1 MTSTKSPLKLL
12 GIIATIFGLLTL
24 ISGGQALFLGPERG
38 VDMGQVVTPVL
49 LFNFLAGFAY
59 VAAGIGIWKSQ
70 RWAAR
75 LAVALAA
82 MTIIMFIYLGIHI
95 VSGGA
100 FELRTVIAM
109 GFRTAFWAMV
119 AFVAMRGIR
128 T

>member
-1 MTSTKSPLKLL
+1 MPTPTSPLRLL
-12 GIIATIFGLLTL
+12 GVIAAIFGLLTL
-24 ISGGQALFLGPERG
+24 ASGGQALFLGPEKG
-38 VDMGQVVTPVL
+38 IDMGRVVAPVL
-49 LFNFLAGFAY
+49 VFNFVAGFGY
-59 VAAGIGIWKSQ
+59 VAAGIGIWKRQ

-82 MTIIMFIYLGIHI
+82 MTILMFTYLGVHI
-95 VSGGA
+95 VTGGA

-119 AFVAMRGIR
+119 AYVAMRGIR

>member
-1 MTSTKSPLKLL
+1 MTSTKSSLKLL

-49 LFNFLAGFAY
+49 AFNFLAGFAY
-59 VAAGIGIWKSQ
+59 VAAGIGIWKGQ

-75 LAVALAA
+75 LAAALAA
-82 MTIIMFIYLGIHI
+82 MTIIMFTYLGVHI
-95 VSGGA
+95 LSGGA

>member
-1 MTSTKSPLKLL
+1 MTSTKSSLKLL

-49 LFNFLAGFAY
+49 AFNFLAGFAY
-59 VAAGIGIWKSQ
+59 VAAGIGIWKGQ

-82 MTIIMFIYLGIHI
+82 MTIIMFTYLGVHI
-95 VSGGA
+95 LSGGA

>member
-49 LFNFLAGFAY
+49 AFNFLAGFAY
-59 VAAGIGIWKSQ
+59 VAAGIGIWKGQ

-75 LAVALAA
+75 LAVALAV
-82 MTIIMFIYLGIHI
+82 MTIIMFTYLGVHI

>member
-38 VDMGQVVTPVL
+38 VNMGQVVTPVL
-49 LFNFLAGFAY
+49 AFNFLAGFAY
-59 VAAGIGIWKSQ
+59 VAAGIGIWKGQ

-82 MTIIMFIYLGIHI
+82 MTIIMFTYLGVHI
-95 VSGGA
+95 LSGGA

>member
-49 LFNFLAGFAY
+49 AFNFLAGFAY
-59 VAAGIGIWKSQ
+59 VAAGIGIWKGQ

-82 MTIIMFIYLGIHI
+82 MTIIMFTYLGVHI
-95 VSGGA
+95 LSGGA

>member
-1 MTSTKSPLKLL
+1 MTSTKSSLKLL

-49 LFNFLAGFAY
+49 AFNFLAGFAY
-59 VAAGIGIWKSQ
+59 IAAGIGIWKGQ

-82 MTIIMFIYLGIHI
+82 MTIIMFTYLGVHI
-95 VSGGA
+95 LSGGA

>member
-82 MTIIMFIYLGIHI
+82 MTIIMFIYLGVHI

>member
-49 LFNFLAGFAY
+49 AFNFLAGFAY

-82 MTIIMFIYLGIHI
+82 MTIIMFIYLGVHI